1 MNRPLCPPFLKEW
14 DRYLLLNNTDTWSTR
29 IHLLVYYCLLFMIAL
44 TLICFVVPNDPR
56 EYSNVYLWVIF
67 VSLVSFVG
75 FIVWLIFLLR
85 FNVFK
90 RFGNHGNLNAIKT
103 FLLYFLCIGMIVLCP
118 FIPPVVES
126 VRGNMKYTGQE
137 LANDMNSMNAKI
149 LLLEHDSI
157 PLRWSRDTILVVND
171 MRANKIVVDDYDY
184 PVDATGERIRRGF
197 KVLDTAEFN
206 RKIKSVDSL
215 QKIND
220 SMYLFFECPDYVFV
234 STYLPYRYLHGKNMM
249 MADSLWTSSDLYHH
263 VLQHYEKP
271 DRVNTGKELTALL
284 LKYAP
289 ETSEYTYYDSNEKGY
304 VSRIDRKYSLPPVR
318 NSLYNISNRKYR
330 WDDQTI
336 RVSIEVFYYVT
347 LVLTMFVFIYRR
359 TSLRTFFLG
368 LLAALLITIFTS
380 LAGAF
385 FDIRDISLNMLLLIY
400 YAIFCIL
407 AFQQSYKTRNVFSG
421 IALNFFVLG
430 TPFIPLIIVAMT
442 YDIIRRIY
450 RMKNEVVPYF
460 ENESRNYVYAEIAG
474 FVLLLLLMTFVFR
487 QLYRR
492 WFAQPEQ

>member
-1 MNRPLCPPFLKEW
+1 MKLNRPLCPEFLKDW
-14 DRYLLLNNTDTWSTR
+14 DRDLLLNKPDTWSTR
-29 IHLLVYYCLLFMIAL
+29 IHLVVYYCLLFMIAL
-44 TLICFVVPNDPR
+44 TLICFIVPNDPR

-67 VSLVSFVG
+67 VSLLSFVG

-90 RFGNHGNLNAIKT
+90 RFGNQGNLNAIKT
-103 FLLYFLCIGMIVLCP
+103 FALYFLCVGTMVLCP
-118 FIPPVVES
+118 FIPPIVES
-126 VRGNMKYTGQE
+126 IRANLKYSGQE
-137 LANDMNSMNAKI
+137 IMSDINAMNSKI

-157 PLRWSRDTILVVND
+157 PLRWSKDTILVVND
-171 MRANKIVVDDYDY
+171 LRRNRIAVDENNY
-184 PVDATGERIRRGF
+184 PVDATGDRIRSTL
-197 KVLDTAEFN
+197 KILDTAEFN
-206 RKIKSVDSL
+206 KRAKSVDSL

-220 SMYLFFECPDYVFV
+220 SLYLFFECPTYVFV
-234 STYLPYRYLHGKNMM
+234 STYIPSYRYDEEPSMLGQ
-249 MADSLWTSSDLYHH
+249 WTSVELYRQ
-263 VLQHYEKP
+263 VLQHYKKP
-271 DRVNTGKELTALL
+271 DRNTTGKELTALL

-289 ETSEYTYYDSNEKGY
+289 ERSKYTYYGSDGKGY
-304 VSRIDRKYSLPPVR
+304 TSRISMKYSLSPVN
-318 NSLYNISNRKYR
+318 NSLYNIVNRKYR
-330 WDDQTI
+330 WDNQTI
-336 RVSIEVFYYVT
+336 RSSIEIFYYIT

-359 TSLRTFFLG
+359 TSLRTFFLS
-368 LLAALLITIFTS
+368 LLAAILITIVTS

-385 FDIRDISLNMLLLIY
+385 FDIRDISLNVLLLIY

-407 AFQQSYKTRNVFSG
+407 AFQQSHKTRNVFSG
-421 IALNFFVLG
+421 IALNFFTLG

-460 ENESRNYVYAEIAG
+460 ENESRNYVYSEIAG

-487 QLYRR
+487 HLYRR